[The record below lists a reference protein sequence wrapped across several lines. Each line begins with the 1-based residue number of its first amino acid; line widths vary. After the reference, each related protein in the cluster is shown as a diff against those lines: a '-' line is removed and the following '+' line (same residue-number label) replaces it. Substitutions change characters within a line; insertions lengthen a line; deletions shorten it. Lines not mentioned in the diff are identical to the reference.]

1 MISQITESKDT
12 KTPPSLGIR
21 GAERCNPRNE
31 KYAWGRHNRRT
42 SVPITPFTW
51 HSLLWLYHKTT
62 QFAIFSF
69 LTLSLSADSPC
80 PGRRKHK
87 FSTGVWK
94 TVLQN
99 TNRPCGVGS
108 HGRFVFPG
116 GSYGSGQPEKARSQA
131 LLDLPPA
138 VGGQAAFVQ
147 VFVQVLPQRV
157 WQREGEAVFEG
168 GAALGNVKQ
177 AHDRARLLLVELP
190 GGI

>member
-31 KYAWGRHNRRT
+31 IYLGETQPPNQRAYHAVYMAQLDLIMSQNDKICNIHLSYSVSRF
-42 SVPITPFTW
+42 SVPQAKKAQVFHRGVENCFTKQKP
-51 HSLLWLYHKTT
+51 SVRSGFARTVCVSGGLLWLR
-62 QFAIFSF
+62 
-69 LTLSLSADSPC
+69 SA
-80 PGRRKHK
+80 G
-87 FSTGVWK
+87 
-94 TVLQN
+94 
-99 TNRPCGVGS
+99 
-108 HGRFVFPG
+108 
-116 GSYGSGQPEKARSQA
+116 ASQA
-131 LLDLPPA
+131 FLDLPPA

-147 VFVQVLPQRV
+147 VFVQGLPQPV

-177 AHDRARLLLVELP
+177 AHDRARFFLVELP

>member
-31 KYAWGRHNRRT
+31 ICLGETQPPNQRAYHAVYMAQLDLIMSQNDKICNIHLSYSVSRF
-42 SVPITPFTW
+42 SVPQAK
-51 HSLLWLYHKTT
+51 KT
-62 QFAIFSF
+62 F
-69 LTLSLSADSPC
+69 
-80 PGRRKHK
+80 
-87 FSTGVWK
+87 
-94 TVLQN
+94 LQN

-108 HGRFVFPG
+108 HGRFAFPG
-116 GSYGSGQPEKARSQA
+116 VSYGSSQPEKARSQA
-131 LLDLPPA
+131 FLDLPPA

-147 VFVQVLPQRV
+147 VLVQVLPQPV

-177 AHDRARLLLVELP
+177 AHDRARRFLVELP

>member
-1 MISQITESKDT
+1 M
-12 KTPPSLGIR
+12 LR
-21 GAERCNPRNE
+21 GATPGM

-51 HSLLWLYHKTT
+51 HSLFWLYHKTT

-69 LTLSLSADSPC
+69 FTLSLSAGSPC

-108 HGRFVFPG
+108 HGRFAFPG

-131 LLDLPPA
+131 FLDLPPA

-147 VFVQVLPQRV
+147 VLVQVLPQPV

>member
-21 GAERCNPRNE
+21 GTERCNPRNE

-69 LTLSLSADSPC
+69 LTLSLSAGSPC

-99 TNRPCGVGS
+99 TNRPCGVDS
-108 HGRFVFPG
+108 HGRFAFPG
-116 GSYGSGQPEKARSQA
+116 ALMDQVSQRRHAHRRFSISRQLWVVRQLLSRSLCRFSHSRYGSVRERQSLRAAR
-131 LLDLPPA
+131 
-138 VGGQAAFVQ
+138 
-147 VFVQVLPQRV
+147 R
-157 WQREGEAVFEG
+157 
-168 GAALGNVKQ
+168 
-177 AHDRARLLLVELP
+177 
-190 GGI
+190 